1 VLNALRRE
9 LWIKVA
15 LGLVALSATAA
26 LAFPIW
32 TLSVRYE
39 RRIYTRVED
48 VPELPVAVVFGA
60 GYWPDGTPSDVM
72 KDRVEA
78 AVELYRAGR
87 VRKILFSGDN
97 RFVHYNE
104 PGKMREYALS
114 LGLPDEAIVLDYAGR
129 RTYDTCYRARDIFG
143 LRDVILVTQRY
154 HLPRALYICEHLGLH
169 AVGYVADRRPYLYIR
184 QYWLREGPALWMAW
198 WELWVT
204 HPIPVLGDPIPI
216 IAFSAKTE
224 RNRHRIWTECTG

>member
-1 VLNALRRE
+1 MRSKMFGILLRAA
-9 LWIKVA
+9 WIKTTLA
-15 LGLVALSATAA
+15 LITMSGIVA

-32 TLSVRYE
+32 TLGTRYE
-39 RRIYTRVED
+39 QRIHTCIQE
-48 VPELPVAVVFGA
+48 VPEQPMAVVFGA

-143 LRDVILVTQRY
+143 LRDIVLVTQRY

-169 AVGYVADRRPYLYIR
+169 AVGYVADRRHYPHIR
-184 QYWLREGPALWMAW
+184 QYWLREVPALWMAW
-198 WELWVT
+198 WDVWVI
-204 HPIPVLGDPIPI
+204 HLIPVLGDPIPI
-216 IAFSAKTE
+216 E
-224 RNRHRIWTECTG
+224 VDG